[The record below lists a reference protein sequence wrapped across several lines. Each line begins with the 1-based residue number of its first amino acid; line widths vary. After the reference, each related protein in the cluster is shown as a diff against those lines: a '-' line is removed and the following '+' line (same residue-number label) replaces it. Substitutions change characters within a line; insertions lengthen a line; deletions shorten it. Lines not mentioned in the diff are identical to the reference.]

1 VASARSALI
10 IGGDDYSDPGLRRL
24 RAPASDARAL
34 ARVLEDPAIGGFD
47 VRTLL
52 NEPAHLVSLAV
63 EEFFADRLADDLLL
77 VHFSCHGVKDEDG
90 ELYFAMA
97 NTVLR
102 RLAATAVP
110 ADFVNRRMNRSR
122 SRRVVLL
129 LDCCYAGAFERGM
142 TARAGSEVGIESQ
155 FGGRGRA
162 VITASSAMEYAFEGD
177 VLADA
182 SEVAPSVFTSAL
194 VEGLETGEA
203 DRDQDGLVALDELYD
218 YIYDRVRTATP
229 NQTPGK
235 WTFGVQ
241 GELVIARRARPV
253 TVPAPL
259 PPELLEAIGSRLA
272 TVRAAAVEELARL
285 LAGQHAGR
293 ALAARRALEELT
305 DDDSRTVAAA
315 AATALDG
322 ETATALDGE
331 TATAL
336 DGETATAAA
345 TPPAIVTATPP
356 GPADAA
362 PPESE
367 PAAPTIAD
375 SEPAA
380 SAIADPESPEPEST
394 AQQTPEPEATA
405 PPIAEPE
412 PADPADGE
420 PQPAPPA
427 DAEPDSAAATPPAD
441 EPAAVPDA
449 DGPLAPAAGTPA
461 PRRDGL
467 IAAAAVLSAA
477 SGIAVIG
484 SLFPTFADSFRL
496 AGTNADVVQVTITG
510 LAALVASVLLAA
522 PRTRRLIGPGIL
534 LGLATEAPNSAVYDV
549 IVGHAHPPVGPG
561 MWLNVA
567 GGLALT
573 AAAILAVVA
582 LARTSAVRLGSK
594 VPAGLLPKLVVL
606 IAAVSAIVLI
616 VLVLREGSIPGVNSK
631 FSGGDAFSLVWS
643 AAMTLAVPAAAMI
656 VLPRSFGL
664 ALLAGGLTNDVGN
677 AAFYTTTSSSEF
689 AILILILLVLAIVLA
704 VRRPDRNAP
713 APTEPAEP
721 A

>member
-1 VASARSALI
+1 MASARSALI

-63 EEFFADRLADDLLL
+63 EEFFADRLADDLLM

-194 VEGLETGEA
+194 VEGLETGDA

-253 TVPAPL
+253 TIPAPL
-259 PPELLEAIGSRLA
+259 PPELVEAIESRLA

-285 LAGQHAGR
+285 LAGQHVGR

-322 ETATALDGE
+322 ETV
-331 TATAL
+331 
-336 DGETATAAA
+336 TAAPKS
-345 TPPAIVTATPP
+345 PPIVTATPP

-362 PPESE
+362 PLEPES
-367 PAAPTIAD
+367 AALAIAD
-375 SEPAA
+375 SEPAP
-380 SAIADPESPEPEST
+380 SAIAEPESPEPES
-394 AQQTPEPEATA
+394 PEPESPEPESVVPQTSEPESIA

-412 PADPADGE
+412 PADPAG
-420 PQPAPPA
+420 
-427 DAEPDSAAATPPAD
+427 AERDPVAATPSAD
-441 EPAAVPDA
+441 EPAATPDA
-449 DGPLAPAAGTPA
+449 DGPLAPAAATPA

-484 SLFPTFADSFRL
+484 SLFLTFADSFRL
-496 AGTNADVVQVTITG
+496 ASTNADVVEVTITG
-510 LAALVASVLLAA
+510 LAALVASVLLVA

-549 IVGHAHPPVGPG
+549 IVGHAYPPAGPG

-573 AAAILAVVA
+573 AAAILVVVA
-582 LARTSAVRLGSK
+582 LARTSAVRLGPK
-594 VPAGLLPKLVVL
+594 VPAGLLPRLVVV

-616 VLVLREGSIPGVNSK
+616 VLVLREAIIPGVNSK
-631 FSGGDAFSLVWS
+631 FSGGDAFSLIWS
-643 AAMTLAVPAAAMI
+643 AGMTLAVPAAAMI

-664 ALLAGGLTNDVGN
+664 ALLAGGLVNDVAN
-677 AAFYTTTSSSEF
+677 ASFYTTTSSSEF
-689 AILILILLVLAIVLA
+689 GILVLILLVLAIVLA
-704 VRRPDRNAP
+704 VRQPDRNTP
-713 APTEPAEP
+713 APTGPA
-721 A
+721 